1 MVNFTFQHRK
11 DSLEAFFTEA
21 LRVCVLLLFS
31 IFIPT
36 TSQAQV
42 RQIQINPSVNTASL
56 PSSGAE
62 VSEEILRVGISG
74 NSIESVDELR
84 PSSPRLWNA
93 DMGGVNLFRLPEP
106 WIHDAAPFPHD
117 ALIGPVWNLGMSG
130 LSNQAV
136 DQENGA
142 RQFLSLPGAT
152 NRAQDAVTILEGN
165 EKVYNVSLDTQPSSE
180 VTVTI
185 TVDQGTK
192 LTVNPTTLTFPVGAW
207 DTAQP
212 VTLTAEED
220 SDNTT
225 DTVNLTLANSGGDTS
240 SKQVAVT
247 IVDDEIIWELTPL
260 SMQEGDALR
269 FPIQLL
275 NRLGQPS
282 GDVTFK
288 ITGYDENTVIPKPT
302 PLKFRARNWPKPK
315 RLSLVALQD
324 QDSDDELETLIFTAT
339 GGGYDGLQYSLDVR
353 IQDVPP
359 NEEIVP
365 EGESIIIKEYYYRR
379 ASPPEPGVTYIAQWD
394 IPDDADLT
402 MKPSV
407 ANFTPGSWFRCPHR
421 GILKYCSPTGPIEI
435 AAAHD
440 ADKEDDQEY
449 LILLITQPSL
459 GASVSVNVRV
469 SDDDDPGLV
478 VNPSSI
484 EITEGGDSKTF
495 TVKLSEPPL
504 GDFGSNDVT
513 VRVPSP
519 RDLTAKPSRLT
530 FTSEN
535 WNTERTVTLT
545 AGHDSDLDDD
555 FEKLWLTASGGGYDL
570 ERARVSVKII
580 DDDDIV
586 VFFDSDKS
594 STKEG
599 EGTKIV
605 IITVSPAHYVPST
618 FRRIGGTATL
628 GADYTI
634 SDRTRRRVGNSFK
647 FSIPVNIVD
656 DSVQE
661 QPETLI
667 LTLNP
672 GYGFVVGT
680 PSEHT
685 LTIED
690 NDDPVV
696 SFDVRENSAP
706 EDKGTYDVVVNLSP
720 APASAISINYSP
732 TGTATQGADAD
743 YTVSGTTI
751 QVDANTAS
759 MKFPVTIIDDQVQE
773 SDETVILTL
782 DSGTGY
788 TVGTSNEHTL
798 TIKDNDAP
806 VVSFDVRKSNA
817 PEDKGTHEVVVNLS
831 PAPASAISINYSP
844 TGTATQGADA
854 DYTVSGTTIP
864 VDANAASVK
873 IPVTINDD
881 EIDELAETV
890 ILTLDSG
897 TGYTVG
903 TQNEH
908 TLTIKDNDAPV
919 VSFDVRKS
927 NAPEDKGTHEVVVN
941 LSPAPASAIS
951 INYSPTG
958 TATQGADA
966 DYTVS
971 GTTIPVDANAASV
984 KIPVTINDD
993 EIDEL
998 AETVILTLDSGTGY
1012 TVGTQNEHTLTIEDN
1027 DDPVV
1032 SFDRDKIS
1040 VGEDA
1045 GTYNVVVNLSPAPA
1059 SEISINYS
1067 PTGTATQGADADYT
1081 VSGTTIRVD
1090 ANIPSVKI
1098 PVTII
1103 DDKAP
1108 ESDETV
1114 ILTLDSG
1121 TGYTVGT
1128 PNPHTLTISDND
1140 VAGAGLVVSPPSVK
1154 MNEGSSQ
1161 DFTVALSA
1169 APKGSVTVTV
1179 PAFTNPDLTRDQSTL
1194 TFTTVNYSQPQ
1205 TVTVSAAEDAD
1216 TANEFESITLTA
1228 KGGGYDGVKKD
1239 VRVSVEDN
1247 DVGGASLVVNP
1258 PTVQMN
1264 EGSSQDFTVALSAAP
1279 KGSVTV
1285 TVPAFTNPDLTRDES
1300 TLMFTIANYSE
1311 PQTVTV
1317 SAAKDADTD
1326 NESES
1331 ITLTAKGGGYDG
1343 VKKDVRVSVEDNDV
1357 GGASLVVNP
1366 PTVQMNEGSSQDFTV
1381 ALSAAPKGSVTVTV
1395 PTFTNPDLT
1404 RDQSTLTFTTANY
1417 RIAQTVTVSAAE
1429 DADTANESE
1438 SITLTA
1444 KGGGYDGVK
1453 KDVRVSVEDNDVG
1466 GASLVVNPPTVQM
1479 NEGSSQDFTV
1489 ALSAAPKGSV
1499 TVTVPAFTNPDL
1511 SRDQP
1516 TLRFTTANYRIAQTV
1531 TVTAAEDA
1539 DTANESEF
1547 ITLTAKGGGYDGVK
1561 KDVRV
1566 SVEDNDVGGAGLV
1579 VNPPTVQMNEGSSQD
1594 FTVALSAAPKGEVTV
1609 TVPAFTN
1616 PDLTRDQSTLTFTTA
1631 NYRTAQMVTVS
1642 AAKDTDTDNESESIR
1657 LTARGGGYDG
1667 VSATVRVT
1675 VLDGGR
1681 PPIPTVRLV
1690 AARSTVNEGESVDVT
1705 VEASTSF
1712 LKDVQIPLDCD
1723 DRTTEPDDYRCPAI
1737 VTIPAG
1743 EFSGVGSIFIEED
1756 DLAEPDEE
1764 FVVSLGR
1771 LPSGMV
1777 EGSPSVQPITIIDND
1792 DPPPVE
1798 ITLEVHP
1805 NPVNEGNSTQVRAV
1819 LSGGVLAKDVT
1830 IPLACSPLTAEGGD
1844 YQCPSQVRISAGA
1857 PSGEV
1862 KLETLVDEDTD
1873 NEQFSVAFD
1882 AVPPEVEPGSPLSV
1896 VVTILDTTP
1905 AMVTL
1910 SVSPAE
1916 VEEGRSAPLTVA
1928 LSAAQS
1934 EKVRIPI
1941 VCIPMDAEPH
1951 EYRCP
1956 SHVEVSS
1963 GQRSGSASISVEEDD
1978 IAESNEVF
1986 TVALGT
1992 GMPPGTVA
2000 GTPSVQ
2006 RVTILDNDAV
2016 GIELVPTSLNM
2027 VEGVPADYTVRLSSE
2042 PVASVMVQITEL
2054 GGRLTW
2060 TPPELVFTSS
2070 DWNTP
2075 QSVTVEAEEDENTAS
2090 ETTTLTH
2097 LSTSVDPGY
2106 SGRMTNLPVSVA
2118 DSGTP
2123 NLVVSPSELS
2133 IPEGGSGV
2141 FTVLLVTEP
2150 STPVTVQVPLFEN
2163 PDLTRS
2169 QETLRFTSLNW
2180 HEAQTVTVRSAEDA
2194 DAEAE
2199 VPESLQLTAT
2209 GGEYT
2214 GITGTVLVTVVEK
2227 DQKGIE
2233 LRPSS
2238 LTLAEGGPAGTYT
2251 VQLRSAPTSAARITI
2266 TGHPEEK
2273 VTLTPESLT
2282 ITASN
2287 WNVPQTITVQAEDDA
2302 DLDDAAFTLL
2312 HTAVGGGY
2320 DDQRAGLPVRVED
2333 KGEDA
2338 LTISI
2343 YDARVS
2349 EPAEVVSLR
2358 VELNRASDE
2367 VVTVQYQAVDETAES
2382 GSDYT
2387 ASRGIVIFDAGAT
2400 RGVIEIEITDDELPE
2415 STETLS
2421 VTLSK
2426 PRGATIARGT
2436 GRVTILDNDSR
2447 ARIWVDDAVGFE
2459 DAGMVRFTVHLSQPD
2474 TESITVHYQT
2484 ENGTAVAGED
2494 YHAAKGT
2501 LTFAPGVVEEEIEVR
2516 LLDDGLDAEEEMFS
2530 VHLESF
2536 GKTHIEKGVA
2546 VATIQKTMSV
2556 NRAVLK
2562 AYMARFV
2569 RTSTIQIV
2577 DALQERL
2584 RSSTAG
2590 SSCSAGQRAA
2600 LAQVWGTATD
2610 WDPSLGELL
2619 AGCRVS
2625 QEMHTGGGVFG
2636 VWGNGAFTR
2645 FNGRAEA
2652 ALHVRGEVTTA
2663 MVGTDYRW
2671 NGGWRVGVLVSHSQG
2686 DGSFTANTDAG
2697 DVASGLTG
2705 LVPYVSIQG
2714 EDWGAWVAA
2723 GYGWGRAEVPE
2734 LEGDL
2739 VSRFGAMGVQGALA
2753 SRGVLGLNYHGDVL
2767 VTGAEVEEYDM
2778 TAEVY
2783 RVRAGVEANAR
2794 MSDGVRPYVEVN
2806 VRQDGGSA
2814 ETGTGLEL
2822 GGGVRVSYPGWR
2834 LKGEVRTQGLVMHTA
2849 DGFTEW
2855 GMSGMVQVGGGSE
2868 GLMVAVR
2875 PSWGPRHGGVLHQQ
2889 HLETTRTR
2897 ANLHRT
2903 ELELAYGIPFNAGVM
2918 RPVMGMT
2925 QLATGRMYRVGA
2937 ELRPWD
2943 QASIS
2948 LSGLAQSHANS
2959 QTQIGVNVQGSIRY

>member
-1 MVNFTFQHRK
+1 MVSF
-11 DSLEAFFTEA
+11 
-21 LRVCVLLLFS
+21 
-31 IFIPT
+31 
-36 TSQAQV
+36 
-42 RQIQINPSVNTASL
+42 
-56 PSSGAE
+56 
-62 VSEEILRVGISG
+62 
-74 NSIESVDELR
+74 
-84 PSSPRLWNA
+84 
-93 DMGGVNLFRLPEP
+93 
-106 WIHDAAPFPHD
+106 
-117 ALIGPVWNLGMSG
+117 
-130 LSNQAV
+130 
-136 DQENGA
+136 
-142 RQFLSLPGAT
+142 
-152 NRAQDAVTILEGN
+152 
-165 EKVYNVSLDTQPSSE
+165 
-180 VTVTI
+180 
-185 TVDQGTK
+185 
-192 LTVNPTTLTFPVGAW
+192 
-207 DTAQP
+207 
-212 VTLTAEED
+212 
-220 SDNTT
+220 
-225 DTVNLTLANSGGDTS
+225 
-240 SKQVAVT
+240 
-247 IVDDEIIWELTPL
+247 
-260 SMQEGDALR
+260 
-269 FPIQLL
+269 
-275 NRLGQPS
+275 
-282 GDVTFK
+282 
-288 ITGYDENTVIPKPT
+288 
-302 PLKFRARNWPKPK
+302 
-315 RLSLVALQD
+315 ALQ
-324 QDSDDELETLIFTAT
+324 
-339 GGGYDGLQYSLDVR
+339 
-353 IQDVPP
+353 
-359 NEEIVP
+359 
-365 EGESIIIKEYYYRR
+365 ES
-379 ASPPEPGVTYIAQWD
+379 S
-394 IPDDADLT
+394 
-402 MKPSV
+402 
-407 ANFTPGSWFRCPHR
+407 
-421 GILKYCSPTGPIEI
+421 
-435 AAAHD
+435 
-440 ADKEDDQEY
+440 
-449 LILLITQPSL
+449 
-459 GASVSVNVRV
+459 
-469 SDDDDPGLV
+469 
-478 VNPSSI
+478 
-484 EITEGGDSKTF
+484 
-495 TVKLSEPPL
+495 
-504 GDFGSNDVT
+504 
-513 VRVPSP
+513 
-519 RDLTAKPSRLT
+519 
-530 FTSEN
+530 
-535 WNTERTVTLT
+535 
-545 AGHDSDLDDD
+545 
-555 FEKLWLTASGGGYDL
+555 
-570 ERARVSVKII
+570 
-580 DDDDIV
+580 
-586 VFFDSDKS
+586 
-594 STKEG
+594 
-599 EGTKIV
+599 
-605 IITVSPAHYVPST
+605 
-618 FRRIGGTATL
+618 
-628 GADYTI
+628 
-634 SDRTRRRVGNSFK
+634 
-647 FSIPVNIVD
+647 
-656 DSVQE
+656 
-661 QPETLI
+661 
-667 LTLNP
+667 
-672 GYGFVVGT
+672 
-680 PSEHT
+680 
-685 LTIED
+685 
-690 NDDPVV
+690 
-696 SFDVRENSAP
+696 
-706 EDKGTYDVVVNLSP
+706 
-720 APASAISINYSP
+720 
-732 TGTATQGADAD
+732 
-743 YTVSGTTI
+743 
-751 QVDANTAS
+751 
-759 MKFPVTIIDDQVQE
+759 
-773 SDETVILTL
+773 
-782 DSGTGY
+782 
-788 TVGTSNEHTL
+788 
-798 TIKDNDAP
+798 
-806 VVSFDVRKSNA
+806 A

-831 PAPASAISINYSP
+831 PAPASAISVTYSL
-844 TGTATQGADA
+844 GGDATRGADA
-854 DYTVSGTTIP
+854 DYTVPGTTLQ
-864 VDANAASVK
+864 VAAN
-873 IPVTINDD
+873 
-881 EIDELAETV
+881 
-890 ILTLDSG
+890 
-897 TGYTVG
+897 
-903 TQNEH
+903 
-908 TLTIKDNDAPV
+908 
-919 VSFDVRKS
+919 
-927 NAPEDKGTHEVVVN
+927 
-941 LSPAPASAIS
+941 
-951 INYSPTG
+951 
-958 TATQGADA
+958 TA
-966 DYTVS
+966 
-971 GTTIPVDANAASV
+971 
-984 KIPVTINDD
+984 
-993 EIDEL
+993 
-998 AETVILTLDSGTGY
+998 
-1012 TVGTQNEHTLTIEDN
+1012 
-1027 DDPVV
+1027 
-1032 SFDRDKIS
+1032 
-1040 VGEDA
+1040 
-1045 GTYNVVVNLSPAPA
+1045 
-1059 SEISINYS
+1059 
-1067 PTGTATQGADADYT
+1067 
-1081 VSGTTIRVD
+1081 
-1090 ANIPSVKI
+1090 SVKI

-1103 DDKAP
+1103 DDKED

-1114 ILTLDSG
+1114 VLTLQSR
-1121 TGYTVGT
+1121 TGYRVGT
-1128 PNPHTLTISDND
+1128 PNPH
-1140 VAGAGLVVSPPSVK
+1140 
-1154 MNEGSSQ
+1154 
-1161 DFTVALSA
+1161 
-1169 APKGSVTVTV
+1169 
-1179 PAFTNPDLTRDQSTL
+1179 R
-1194 TFTTVNYSQPQ
+1194 
-1205 TVTVSAAEDAD
+1205 
-1216 TANEFESITLTA
+1216 
-1228 KGGGYDGVKKD
+1228 
-1239 VRVSVEDN
+1239 
-1247 DVGGASLVVNP
+1247 
-1258 PTVQMN
+1258 
-1264 EGSSQDFTVALSAAP
+1264 
-1279 KGSVTV
+1279 
-1285 TVPAFTNPDLTRDES
+1285 
-1300 TLMFTIANYSE
+1300 
-1311 PQTVTV
+1311 
-1317 SAAKDADTD
+1317 
-1326 NESES
+1326 
-1331 ITLTAKGGGYDG
+1331 
-1343 VKKDVRVSVEDNDV
+1343 
-1357 GGASLVVNP
+1357 
-1366 PTVQMNEGSSQDFTV
+1366 
-1381 ALSAAPKGSVTVTV
+1381 
-1395 PTFTNPDLT
+1395 
-1404 RDQSTLTFTTANY
+1404 
-1417 RIAQTVTVSAAE
+1417 
-1429 DADTANESE
+1429 
-1438 SITLTA
+1438 
-1444 KGGGYDGVK
+1444 
-1453 KDVRVSVEDNDVG
+1453 
-1466 GASLVVNPPTVQM
+1466 
-1479 NEGSSQDFTV
+1479 
-1489 ALSAAPKGSV
+1489 
-1499 TVTVPAFTNPDL
+1499 
-1511 SRDQP
+1511 
-1516 TLRFTTANYRIAQTV
+1516 LR
-1531 TVTAAEDA
+1531 
-1539 DTANESEF
+1539 
-1547 ITLTAKGGGYDGVK
+1547 
-1561 KDVRV
+1561 
-1566 SVEDNDVGGAGLV
+1566 
-1579 VNPPTVQMNEGSSQD
+1579 
-1594 FTVALSAAPKGEVTV
+1594 
-1609 TVPAFTN
+1609 
-1616 PDLTRDQSTLTFTTA
+1616 
-1631 NYRTAQMVTVS
+1631 
-1642 AAKDTDTDNESESIR
+1642 
-1657 LTARGGGYDG
+1657 
-1667 VSATVRVT
+1667 
-1675 VLDGGR
+1675 
-1681 PPIPTVRLV
+1681 
-1690 AARSTVNEGESVDVT
+1690 
-1705 VEASTSF
+1705 
-1712 LKDVQIPLDCD
+1712 
-1723 DRTTEPDDYRCPAI
+1723 
-1737 VTIPAG
+1737 
-1743 EFSGVGSIFIEED
+1743 
-1756 DLAEPDEE
+1756 
-1764 FVVSLGR
+1764 
-1771 LPSGMV
+1771 
-1777 EGSPSVQPITIIDND
+1777 IIDND
-1792 DPPPVE
+1792 GLSSVE
-1798 ITLEVHP
+1798 VTLEVRP
-1805 NPVNEGNSTQVRAV
+1805 NPVNEGSSTQVRAV
-1819 LSGGVLAKDVT
+1819 LRGGVLAKAVT
-1830 IPLACSPLTAEGGD
+1830 IGLSCTPLTADPGD
-1844 YQCPSQVRISAGA
+1844 YECPSQVRISAGA

-1882 AVPPEVEPGSPLSV
+1882 AVPPEVKPGSPLSV

-1941 VCIPMDAEPH
+1941 VCIPMDADPH

-2123 NLVVSPSELS
+2123 NLVVSPSTLF
-2133 IPEGGSGV
+2133 IREGGSAE

-2266 TGHPEEK
+2266 TGHPEDK

-2320 DDQRAGLPVRVED
+2320 DDQRASLPVRVED
-2333 KGEDA
+2333 KGENA

-2436 GRVTILDNDSR
+2436 GRVTILDNDSS

-2459 DAGMVRFTVHLSQPD
+2459 DAGMVRFRVHLSQPD

-2625 QEMHTGGGVFG
+2625 QQMHTGGGRLG
-2636 VWGNGAFTR
+2636 VWGSGAFTR

-2714 EDWGAWVAA
+2714 EDWGAWLAA

-2739 VSRFGAMGVQGALA
+2739 VSGFGAMGVQGALG

-2783 RVRAGVEANAR
+2783 QVRAGVEANAR

-2806 VRQDGGSA
+2806 VRRDGGSA

-2849 DGFTEW
+2849 EGFTEW
-2855 GMSGMVQVGGGSE
+2855 GMSGMVQVGGGPE

-2959 QTQIGVNVQGSIRY
+2959 QTQIGVNVQGSLRY

>member
-1 MVNFTFQHRK
+1 MLGF
-11 DSLEAFFTEA
+11 
-21 LRVCVLLLFS
+21 LLFEHRRDCVRACFNKIGAGACVFFLFS
-31 IFIPT
+31 FYSVAST
-36 TSQAQV
+36 QAQPMQV
-42 RQIQINPSVNTASL
+42 SIGMDTVFSSNLGIGNP
-56 PSSGAE
+56 
-62 VSEEILRVGISG
+62 EESWHGISG
-74 NSIESVDELR
+74 YAASFSDGFNELDQPSCTVDVC
-84 PSSPRLWNA
+84 
-93 DMGGVNLFRLPEP
+93 GVDLFRTTDRS
-106 WIHDAAPFPHD
+106 IHV
-117 ALIGPVWNLGMSG
+117 LIGPIGTSDASDAEQGQKVTAHRSVMDRAWRGVTNSG
-130 LSNQAV
+130 SSSV
-136 DQENGA
+136 
-142 RQFLSLPGAT
+142 P
-152 NRAQDAVTILEGN
+152 ILERN
-165 EKVYNVSLDTQPSSE
+165 SNLLHASLDGRSLRD
-180 VTVTI
+180 VTMAI
-185 TVDQGTK
+185 QGDQGIDS
-192 LTVNPTTLTFPVGAW
+192 NALTFPVRDWNTVQTVAPAVEQ
-207 DTAQP
+207 DEDDI
-212 VTLTAEED
+212 VHLTF
-220 SDNTT
+220 S
-225 DTVNLTLANSGGDTS
+225 NSGGDAD
-240 SKQVAVT
+240 SKQVAME
-247 IVDDEIIWELTPL
+247 IKDD
-260 SMQEGDALR
+260 
-269 FPIQLL
+269 
-275 NRLGQPS
+275 
-282 GDVTFK
+282 K
-288 ITGYDENTVIPKPT
+288 ITWMLTSQSIHDGLGIGSSVRRQEEVLLSSMGNAPSTLISHEGADVAPHQPTSIFPASDLPKIQPMRWST
-302 PLKFRARNWPKPK
+302 KMGGDPIDDQA
-315 RLSLVALQD
+315 SLV
-324 QDSDDELETLIFTAT
+324 FTTPA
-339 GGGYDGLQYSLDVR
+339 GGYDGFKYSLGLR
-353 IQDVPP
+353 IQDQPP
-359 NEEIVP
+359 YQRRITVGEHPGEDFILGVIGNRPDFSRGNVQVRRGEAQGVELDELPWDRVFGLTLRNRRFYSSQVYGNDWPYASFGISAGHMDNKIDENGRLPFPPPHFEDRNGLRLMVDPPPSTHMEIH
-365 EGESIIIKEYYYRR
+365 EGGDPKTLKIWLSGSGSL
-379 ASPPEPGVTYIAQWD
+379 ASDVTLEIAER
-394 IPDDADLT
+394 T
-402 MKPSV
+402 
-407 ANFTPGSWFRCPHR
+407 
-421 GILKYCSPTGPIEI
+421 TGPFAVRYFRMDPSSITFKKDNWSDTLRVKI
-435 AAAHD
+435 TAID
-440 ADKEDDQEY
+440 DKRVPLSTRFRLTRYIDVR
-449 LILLITQPSL
+449 SL
-459 GASVSVNVRV
+459 GGVHGDGLYAHACAYVIDN
-469 SDDDDPGLV
+469 DTPGLV
-478 VNPSSI
+478 IEPDTLNLQEGEKETFEINLLSKPWGAVNVGIPEFKNPDLSLGKTKLKFTPDNYDTPQTVTVSAAKDPDGEDEIELIHMYTHGDAGSI
-484 EITEGGDSKTF
+484 NSGYDHVTGSLMVHVKDNDPRIAITPKTLRITEGQSRGFSVKLLTKPSENVTVSIPEFENQDLGRRPSTLTF
-495 TVKLSEPPL
+495 TPSNYDKFQPVIVWAAKDPTSDDESETIALMAKGGEYDGVKEEVTIAVRDNYVANIMIDPPAVTIKEGTSGIFTVWLS
-504 GDFGSNDVT
+504 
-513 VRVPSP
+513 
-519 RDLTAKPSRLT
+519 AKPSSNVRITIPDFQNPDLVLNDPSQSMLT
-530 FTSEN
+530 FTPSTYNE
-535 WNTERTVTLT
+535 EHKQTVTVT
-545 AGHDSDLDDD
+545 VAHDDNAVDES
-555 FEKLWLTASGGGYDL
+555 ESIPLTASGGGYGGI
-570 ERARVSVKII
+570 EKEVSVH
-580 DDDDIV
+580 V
-586 VFFDSDKS
+586 
-594 STKEG
+594 E
-599 EGTKIV
+599 
-605 IITVSPAHYVPST
+605 
-618 FRRIGGTATL
+618 
-628 GADYTI
+628 
-634 SDRTRRRVGNSFK
+634 
-647 FSIPVNIVD
+647 
-656 DSVQE
+656 
-661 QPETLI
+661 
-667 LTLNP
+667 
-672 GYGFVVGT
+672 
-680 PSEHT
+680 
-685 LTIED
+685 
-690 NDDPVV
+690 
-696 SFDVRENSAP
+696 
-706 EDKGTYDVVVNLSP
+706 
-720 APASAISINYSP
+720 
-732 TGTATQGADAD
+732 
-743 YTVSGTTI
+743 
-751 QVDANTAS
+751 
-759 MKFPVTIIDDQVQE
+759 
-773 SDETVILTL
+773 
-782 DSGTGY
+782 
-788 TVGTSNEHTL
+788 
-798 TIKDNDAP
+798 
-806 VVSFDVRKSNA
+806 
-817 PEDKGTHEVVVNLS
+817 
-831 PAPASAISINYSP
+831 
-844 TGTATQGADA
+844 
-854 DYTVSGTTIP
+854 
-864 VDANAASVK
+864 
-873 IPVTINDD
+873 
-881 EIDELAETV
+881 
-890 ILTLDSG
+890 
-897 TGYTVG
+897 
-903 TQNEH
+903 
-908 TLTIKDNDAPV
+908 
-919 VSFDVRKS
+919 
-927 NAPEDKGTHEVVVN
+927 
-941 LSPAPASAIS
+941 
-951 INYSPTG
+951 
-958 TATQGADA
+958 
-966 DYTVS
+966 
-971 GTTIPVDANAASV
+971 
-984 KIPVTINDD
+984 
-993 EIDEL
+993 
-998 AETVILTLDSGTGY
+998 
-1012 TVGTQNEHTLTIEDN
+1012 
-1027 DDPVV
+1027 
-1032 SFDRDKIS
+1032 
-1040 VGEDA
+1040 
-1045 GTYNVVVNLSPAPA
+1045 
-1059 SEISINYS
+1059 
-1067 PTGTATQGADADYT
+1067 
-1081 VSGTTIRVD
+1081 
-1090 ANIPSVKI
+1090 
-1098 PVTII
+1098 
-1103 DDKAP
+1103 
-1108 ESDETV
+1108 
-1114 ILTLDSG
+1114 
-1121 TGYTVGT
+1121 
-1128 PNPHTLTISDND
+1128 DND
-1140 VAGAGLVVSPPSVK
+1140 VAGAGLVVSPPTVQMNEGSSEGFAVALSAAPKGEVTVTVPAFTNPDLSRDQPTLTFTTTNYRTAQTVTVSAAEDADTANESESITLTAKGGGYDGVKKDVLVSVEDNDVAGAGLVVNPPTVQ

-1169 APKGSVTVTV
+1169 APKGEVTVTV
-1179 PAFTNPDLTRDQSTL
+1179 PGFTNPDLTRDQSTL
-1194 TFTTVNYSQPQ
+1194 TFTIANYSEPQ

-1216 TANEFESITLTA
+1216 TANESESITLTA

-1239 VRVSVEDN
+1239 VLVSVEDN

-1264 EGSSQDFTVALSAAP
+1264 EGSSQDFMVALSA
-1279 KGSVTV
+1279 T
-1285 TVPAFTNPDLTRDES
+1285 
-1300 TLMFTIANYSE
+1300 
-1311 PQTVTV
+1311 
-1317 SAAKDADTD
+1317 
-1326 NESES
+1326 
-1331 ITLTAKGGGYDG
+1331 
-1343 VKKDVRVSVEDNDV
+1343 
-1357 GGASLVVNP
+1357 
-1366 PTVQMNEGSSQDFTV
+1366 
-1381 ALSAAPKGSVTVTV
+1381 PKGSVTVTV

-1404 RDQSTLTFTTANY
+1404 RDQSTLTFTIANY
-1417 RIAQTVTVSAAE
+1417 SQPQTVTVSAAE

-1499 TVTVPAFTNPDL
+1499 TVTVPT
-1511 SRDQP
+1511 
-1516 TLRFTTANYRIAQTV
+1516 
-1531 TVTAAEDA
+1531 
-1539 DTANESEF
+1539 
-1547 ITLTAKGGGYDGVK
+1547 
-1561 KDVRV
+1561 
-1566 SVEDNDVGGAGLV
+1566 
-1579 VNPPTVQMNEGSSQD
+1579 
-1594 FTVALSAAPKGEVTV
+1594 
-1609 TVPAFTN
+1609 FTN

-1910 SVSPAE
+1910 LVSPAE
-1916 VEEGRSAPLTVA
+1916 VEEGRSAPLTVE

-1934 EKVRIPI
+1934 DKVRIPI
-1941 VCIPMDAEPH
+1941 VCTSMDAGSD
-1951 EYRCP
+1951 EYTCP
-1956 SHVEVSS
+1956 SHVEVAA
-1963 GQRSGSASISVEEDD
+1963 GQRSGSASISVKEDD
-1978 IAESNEVF
+1978 LDESDEVF
-1986 TVALGT
+1986 TVALGIS
-1992 GMPPGTVA
+1992 MPPGTVA

-2106 SGRMTNLPVSVA
+2106 SGRMANLPVSVA

-2133 IPEGGSGV
+2133 IPEGGSGA

-2150 STPVTVQVPLFEN
+2150 SSPVTVRAPPFEN

-2169 QETLRFTSLNW
+2169 GETLRFTSLNW
-2180 HEAQTVTVRSAEDA
+2180 REAQTVTVRSAEDA

-2266 TGHPEEK
+2266 TGHPEDK

-2320 DDQRAGLPVRVED
+2320 DDQRARLPVRIQD

-2338 LTISI
+2338 LAISI
-2343 YDARVS
+2343 YDARVNES
-2349 EPAEVVSLR
+2349 EEVASLQ
-2358 VELNRASDE
+2358 VELNRASEE
-2367 VVTVQYQAVDETAES
+2367 VVTVQYQAENRTAES

-2387 ASRGIVIFDAGAT
+2387 ASRGIVIFDPGAT
-2400 RGVIEIEITDDELPE
+2400 RGVIEIEITDDEIPE
-2415 STETLS
+2415 ATETLS

-2426 PRGATIARGT
+2426 PRNATIARGT

-2501 LTFAPGVVEEEIEVR
+2501 LRFAPGVVEEEIEVR
-2516 LLDDGLDAEEEMFS
+2516 LLDDGLDSEEEMFS

-2739 VSRFGAMGVQGALA
+2739 VSGFGAMGVQGALG

-2875 PSWGPRHGGVLHQQ
+2875 PSWGPRHGSVLHQQ

-2903 ELELAYGIPFNAGVM
+2903 ELELAYGMPFNAGVM

-2959 QTQIGVNVQGSIRY
+2959 QTQIGVNVQGSLRY